1 MTALATTAR
10 WAAVAI
16 AAAAILD
23 PAVRLPT
30 RARPAVRVVGGPAAL
45 TSTVTRQLRDAGF
58 SVDGAQDEAA
68 TVLVAD
74 APDTD
79 HPLSTEH
86 RALSTEHSQV
96 WALDTSPHPPNV
108 RVMDAFGPAAR
119 LPEQALD
126 VQVTLEA
133 RGLTGTSSEVV
144 LEDAGIA
151 VSSAAHTWTHDT
163 ERWQA
168 VLRYLP
174 PGTAGGRLR
183 VRAVEIAGETS
194 GADNAAEIAV
204 PPMRGPIRMLVVEA
218 GVTWPA
224 MFVRRAVEGEPAF
237 TVTAFQRAATRIAT
251 RAGAPPSTVTPDALA
266 PFEVALVGAPDRL
279 TRAEVDALRWF
290 VEQRGGVAVL
300 IPDRPSR
307 GPVGYLD
314 LLDAPALDAR
324 VLEAPVSLHS
334 SDGPASRR
342 AGEPAPKEGEGGLK
356 ASELLVARRMPAG
369 SRTLAATAA
378 GESVVFSARRGAG
391 AVIFSGAL
399 DAWRYRAQD
408 EEAFARFW
416 RRAIAE
422 EAAAVPPVLE
432 LSVEPSLLAS
442 GGRARITAR
451 LRATELPPLD
461 VGAVTARAVSPGAR
475 VDVPIR
481 LWPTAEPGVYEGE
494 WRPSAIG
501 DYDIAVT
508 ARAHRTDAPATV
520 AATVST
526 GSTAD
531 PEGLALLARTSG
543 GRVFPADRPVA
554 LVEGMKDAF
563 PARAVSRTG
572 HPMRSP
578 WWVVSFAGLLCA
590 EWALRRRRGL
600 P

>member
-1 MTALATTAR
+1 VR
-10 WAAVAI
+10 WTAVAI
-16 AAAAILD
+16 AAASILD
-23 PAVRLPT
+23 PALRLPA

-45 TSTVTRQLRDAGF
+45 TATVIRELRDAGF
-58 SVDGAQDEAA
+58 SVDGAQDESV

-74 APDTD
+74 AP
-79 HPLSTEH
+79 SAEH
-86 RALSTEHSQV
+86 SARRPEHSQL
-96 WALDTSPHPPNV
+96 WALDTSPRPPNV
-108 RVMDAFGPAAR
+108 RVMDAFGPAVR
-119 LPEQALD
+119 LPQQALD
-126 VQVTLEA
+126 VQVTLDG
-133 RGLTGTSSEVV
+133 RGVAGKTSEIV
-144 LEDAGIA
+144 LEDGGIT
-151 VSSAAHTWTHDT
+151 VSSASHAWTEDR
-163 ERWQA
+163 ERWHA

-194 GADNAAEIAV
+194 NGDNAAEIAV
-204 PPMRGPIRMLVVEA
+204 PPMRGPIRLLVVEA

-224 MFVRRAVEGEPAF
+224 LFVRRAVEGEPAF
-237 TVTAFQRAATRIAT
+237 AVAAFQRAATRIAT
-251 RAGAPPSTVTPDALA
+251 RAGAPPSTLTPDALA
-266 PFEVALVGAPDRL
+266 PFEVALVGAPENL

-307 GPVGYLD
+307 GPVRYLD

-324 VLEAPVSLHS
+324 VLEAPVPLHLP
-334 SDGPASRR
+334 DGPAPR
-342 AGEPAPKEGEGGLK
+342 AGEPGSKLDEGIK
-356 ASELLVARRMPAG
+356 ASELLVARRTPAG

-378 GESVVFSARRGAG
+378 GEAVVFSARRGAG
-391 AVIFSGAL
+391 AVILSGAL

-432 LSVEPSLLAS
+432 LAVQPALLAP
-442 GGRARITAR
+442 GARARIRAR
-451 LRATELPPLD
+451 LRATELPPRD
-461 VGAVTARAVSPGAR
+461 ADAVSARAVSPGAPS
-475 VDVPIR
+475 DVPIR

-508 ARAHRTDAPATV
+508 AGAHGADAPATV
-520 AATVST
+520 AATVSR
-526 GSTAD
+526 GSIAD
-531 PEGLALLARTSG
+531 PDGLAMLAGVSG
-543 GRVFPADRPVA
+543 GRVFPADRPAA
-554 LVEGMKDAF
+554 LVASMKDAF
-563 PARAVSRTG
+563 PARALSRTG

-578 WWVVSFAGLLCA
+578 WWVVPFASLLCV